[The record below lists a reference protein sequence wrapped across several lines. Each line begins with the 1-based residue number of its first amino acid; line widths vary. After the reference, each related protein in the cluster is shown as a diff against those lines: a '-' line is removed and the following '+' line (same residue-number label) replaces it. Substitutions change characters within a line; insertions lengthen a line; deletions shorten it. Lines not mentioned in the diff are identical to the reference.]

1 MPFTK
6 KLVVALMSGA
16 LLAAYGCGKEEP
28 KKAAEAPA
36 APAKAADEAVTVKI
50 GHVVGAN
57 SERVTA
63 GLGEPVAGL
72 VAQRFRLQAVRH
84 APVRGRP
91 RGRPPGGQQNRRR
104 RANRTLVRDQHIV
117 RTAAVAQVLVDIYNR
132 LARRGLRARAEQR
145 KSGADQK
152 VASFHRQRLSIGG
165 TIPGLPLSGVIRW
178 LRV

>member
-1 MPFTK
+1 MITAPRFK
-6 KLVVALMSGA
+6 KRSISR
-16 LLAAYGCGKEEP
+16 
-28 KKAAEAPA
+28 A
-36 APAKAADEAVTVKI
+36 APSRSGTSFAPNPNARTWDL
-50 GHVVGAN
+50 AN
-57 SERVTA
+57 
-63 GLGEPVAGL
+63 PVAGL

-84 APVRGRP
+84 ASVRGRP
-91 RGRPPGGQQNRRR
+91 CGRPPGGQQNRRR

-165 TIPGLPLSGVIRW
+165 TILGLPRSGVIRW